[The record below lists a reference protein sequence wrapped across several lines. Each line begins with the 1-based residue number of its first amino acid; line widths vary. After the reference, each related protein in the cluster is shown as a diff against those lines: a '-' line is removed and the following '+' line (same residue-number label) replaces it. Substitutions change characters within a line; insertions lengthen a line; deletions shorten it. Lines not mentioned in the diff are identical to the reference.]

1 MHHPPRDAFDAIIAD
16 PNARGTPNVLRTAQ
30 TTTFQA
36 PVERAGLNA
45 AAGGVV
51 RRNGARIRVRDDP
64 SKVRNEA
71 DSDIVAELKALTVG
85 DESDIEDK
93 LDARDDFEPDSADNA
108 RSSPFAGLDRP
119 GETRASWH
127 TVD

>member
-1 MHHPPRDAFDAIIAD
+1 M
-16 PNARGTPNVLRTAQ
+16 
-30 TTTFQA
+30 
-36 PVERAGLNA
+36 
-45 AAGGVV
+45 

-93 LDARDDFEPDSADNA
+93 LDARGDLSRQCGQ
-108 RSSPFAGLDRP
+108 RSIVAPSRGWT
-119 GETRASWH
+119 GRAKRAPPWH